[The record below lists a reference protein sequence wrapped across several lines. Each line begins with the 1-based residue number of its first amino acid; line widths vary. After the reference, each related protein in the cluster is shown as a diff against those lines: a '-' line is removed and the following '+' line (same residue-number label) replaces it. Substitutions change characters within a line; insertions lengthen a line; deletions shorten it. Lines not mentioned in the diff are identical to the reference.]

1 MCHKQSSSNSI
12 MLEPTIPSNSSPIDV
27 GWASFNGREGPHWLK
42 ELDLPFLSSYAIGV
56 HFAGH
61 VGDRI
66 DLRLF
71 LVFGM
76 MGSGYFIC
84 VQVISGAFQSIGL
97 PCVVAIAG
105 NWFGKEKRELIMEVL
120 ASHTS
125 VGNIIS
131 SSEVSVVLG
140 PSTAIRFLEARRL
153 PGVAP
158 FALCLFFS
166 KPVAYTLAVGGIH
179 LSRKTAGI
187 ISTIFDIGGVFS
199 RVMAG
204 FYSDII
210 NARSASVVKNITLMF
225 LSRLLVN
232 TVDANLGTQYMIKG
246 NSRALATVTAIID
259 GTGSVGRALG
269 PLLAGYIS
277 TRRWNSVVLK
287 LIVAIFLASLFLI
300 HVAKT
305 GVERMVNERKVRCS
319 SVRAN

>member
-1 MCHKQSSSNSI
+1 
-12 MLEPTIPSNSSPIDV
+12 MLEPTIPSNSSSIDV
-27 GWASFNGREGPHWLK
+27 GWASFNGPEGPHRLD
-42 ELDLPFLSSYAIGV
+42 ELDLAFLSSYAIRV
-56 HFAGH
+56 YFAGH

-76 MGSGYFIC
+76 MVVALSPCF
-84 VQVISGAFQSIGL
+84 SGL

-105 NWFGKEKRELIMEVL
+105 NWFGKEKRGLIMELWILMVWVIPRTEIEMN
-120 ASHTS
+120 AE
-125 VGNIIS
+125 
-131 SSEVSVVLG
+131 SEEARLLESQVSVVPG

-153 PGVAP
+153 PGVVP

-187 ISTIFDIGGVFS
+187 ISTISDIGGLFTGSWLVS
-199 RVMAG
+199 IQISSKLVL
-204 FYSDII
+204 
-210 NARSASVVKNITLMF
+210 VTLVTF
-225 LSRLLVN
+225 DSCTRLVPA
-232 TVDANLGTQYMIKG
+232 VAANLGTQDMIKG
-246 NSRALATVTAIID
+246 NSRTLATVTAIID

-277 TRRWNSVVLK
+277 TRGWNSVL
-287 LIVAIFLASLFLI
+287 LVAIFLASLFLI

-305 GVERMVNERKVRCS
+305 KVERMVNERKGRCS
-319 SVRAN
+319 SVRGN